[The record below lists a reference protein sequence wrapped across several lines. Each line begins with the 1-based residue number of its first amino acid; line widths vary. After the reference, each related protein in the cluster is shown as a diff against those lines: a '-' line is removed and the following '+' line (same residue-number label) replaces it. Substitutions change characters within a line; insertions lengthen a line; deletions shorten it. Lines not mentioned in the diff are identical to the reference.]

1 MRRYNITS
9 RTLLILIVITSVFAS
24 PVLVQE
30 KRQARVDVVPVPEDV
45 KTVLGKR
52 IGEHDMGL
60 LWQDLWHFGSVWKD
74 RKPAA
79 VLHPS
84 KKLAPPLADSN
95 RGSMKLYEPPGNT
108 PPARLWSLKELDPG
122 LSAES
127 DAELEGHDLKGKAKV
142 SRRIS
147 GTASGVDTVNAAQME
162 LRSAVDPGP

>member
-52 IGEHDMGL
+52 IGEHDMGQ
-60 LWQDLWHFGSVWKD
+60 LWENLWHFGSLWKN
-74 RKPAA
+74 RNPAA
-79 VLHPS
+79 VLHPP
-84 KKLAPPLADSN
+84 KKPAPPLADPD
-95 RGSMKLYEPPGNT
+95 RGSMKLGEPSGNT
-108 PPARLWSLKELDPG
+108 PPAKLWSLTELDSG

-127 DAELEGHDLKGKAKV
+127 DAERHDLKGKAKV

-162 LRSAVDPGP
+162 LRSAIDPGP